1 MQQQLYELS
10 KGDIVVLCGWRGSLI
25 SSKAGNMNKK
35 DVRLISRIG
44 KIVIPEEDIEH
55 RVLFSNCGQWEK
67 GDIRS
72 LIDVPDRCFWEEVTK
87 ISEAEI
93 EKYVL
98 LLSV

>member
-1 MQQQLYELS
+1 
-10 KGDIVVLCGWRGSLI
+10 
-25 SSKAGNMNKK
+25 
-35 DVRLISRIG
+35 
-44 KIVIPEEDIEH
+44 VIPGEDIEH

-98 LLSV
+98 LMSV